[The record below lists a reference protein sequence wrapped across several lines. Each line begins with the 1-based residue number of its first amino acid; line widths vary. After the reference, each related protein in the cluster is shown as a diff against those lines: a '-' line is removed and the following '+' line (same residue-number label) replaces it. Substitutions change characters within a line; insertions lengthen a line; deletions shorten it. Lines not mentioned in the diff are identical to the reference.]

1 MRKKGHILAV
11 IDEPLY
17 EFTDPEDKEPIF
29 TLECLED
36 LRVDVR
42 VRVLLLAR

>member
-1 MRKKGHILAV
+1 MKDVLV
-11 IDEPLY
+11 VVDETLY
-17 EFTDPEDKEPIF
+17 ELTDPEDKKPIF